1 METKKP
7 HPPLNILLADDDP
20 DDRFFF
26 DLVVKDLAIPAQ
38 LTTVEDGVEL
48 MDYLVKHSDKL
59 PDVLFLDLNM
69 PRKNGS
75 ECLTEI
81 KDNPRLKDLPVIIY
95 STSVHEDI
103 ADILYKK
110 GAHYYIRKTDMVE
123 LKKILNYTL
132 GLIAEYNFTKPKRDK
147 FILSVSDSTEK
158 IK

>member
-1 METKKP
+1 MKTQTQ
-7 HPPLNILLADDDP
+7 HTPLQILLADDDP

-26 DLVVKDLAIPAQ
+26 DLVLKDLPIPTQ
-38 LTTVEDGVEL
+38 LITVEDGVQL
-48 MDYLVKHSDKL
+48 MDYLIKHSARL

-81 KDNPRLKDLPVIIY
+81 KGNTKLKDLPVIIY
-95 STSVHEDI
+95 STSLHEDV

-110 GAHYYIRKTDMVE
+110 GAHYYIRKTDMLE

-132 GLIAEYNFTKPKRDK
+132 QLMLKDNFTRPKRDK
-147 FILSVSDSTEK
+147 FILRVIESLK
-158 IK
+158 K